1 MDKPEVGMYA
11 RTKDEIFE
19 IISLDDIAVQ
29 NIKKSDYRLMN
40 LLQVGDILR
49 CKHNGVYVT
58 VLKVDIRKGT
68 CLLFRIIEH
77 IEKNS
82 NLKIDS
88 SWYKLKEKIL
98 ETGDSNER

>member
-58 VLKVDIRKGT
+58 VLKKDIEYIET
-68 CLLFRIIEH
+68 DWSIIE
-77 IEKNS
+77 
-82 NLKIDS
+82 
-88 SWYKLKEKIL
+88 
-98 ETGDSNER
+98 NE